1 MMMTLRYS
9 RWDQK
14 RREPLVRS
22 SPSCITTNRHAF
34 ACPLALGPSLSLNLC
49 ARSSVAKNNR
59 VIIRVPCCDIL
70 GTGTHQNK
78 NELKPH
84 NFFQVVLPCLPR
96 NLNNCIWWF
105 DLARATRLHSSLS
118 LSFFSYLFLKHDEII
133 ISSKESFDGSKLCV
147 ILDDWF
153 GNCWTPPDATHRS
166 LLPSAPSFLSF
177 TADYIR
183 GHYFHFLRVVPPTRT
198 NNKNETW
205 KMVRFFLLLLLLL
218 LLSSSGACF
227 ILFECLMALIR

>member
-118 LSFFSYLFLKHDEII
+118 LSFF
-133 ISSKESFDGSKLCV
+133 
-147 ILDDWF
+147 
-153 GNCWTPPDATHRS
+153 
-166 LLPSAPSFLSF
+166 FLSF
-177 TADYIR
+177 FKTWWN
-183 GHYFHFLRVVPPTRT
+183 HYFLQREFWWLQAVRNTWWLIRKLLDAARCYTPFSSPLCAVFSLLHGGLYTRPL
-198 NNKNETW
+198 
-205 KMVRFFLLLLLLL
+205 FSFP
-218 LLSSSGACF
+218 SSGSSD
-227 ILFECLMALIR
+227 